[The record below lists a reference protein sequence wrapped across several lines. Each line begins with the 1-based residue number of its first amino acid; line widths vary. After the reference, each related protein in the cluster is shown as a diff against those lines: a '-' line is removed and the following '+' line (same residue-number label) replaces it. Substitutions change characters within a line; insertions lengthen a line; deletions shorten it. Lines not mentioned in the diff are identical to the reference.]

1 VQNLLQ
7 KQLRYTANKTIHYSP
22 YFNNMI
28 ETNRLKIYV
37 ASQKQMEM
45 IIASQS
51 DDDLKTAYTEM
62 LDGCLSHPNQWEW
75 YCMWIIELQ
84 DGTHIGDLCFKGL
97 NADGSSEIGYGIEDE
112 YQGKGYATEAVSAL
126 VNWAMNQPCVTCV
139 TAEAEESNLAS
150 IRVLEKVGFLP
161 TGERGSE
168 GPLFVRKK

>member
-1 VQNLLQ
+1 
-7 KQLRYTANKTIHYSP
+7 
-22 YFNNMI
+22 MI

-45 IIASQS
+45 IIVSQPEG
-51 DDDLKTAYTEM
+51 DLKVAYTEM
-62 LDGCLSHPNQWEW
+62 LDGCLSHPDEW
-75 YCMWIIELQ
+75 NWYAMWMIELK

-97 NADGSSEIGYGIEDE
+97 NEDGSTEIGYGIEDA
-112 YQGKGYATEAVSAL
+112 YQGEGYATEAVAAF
-126 VNWAMNQPCVTCV
+126 VNWAFCQPGINCV

-161 TGERGSE
+161 TGKRGEE